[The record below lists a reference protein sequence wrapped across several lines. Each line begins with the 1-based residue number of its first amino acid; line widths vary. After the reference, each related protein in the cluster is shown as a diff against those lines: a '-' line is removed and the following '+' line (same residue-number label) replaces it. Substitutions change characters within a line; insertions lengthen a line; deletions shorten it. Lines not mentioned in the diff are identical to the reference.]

1 MASGYYA
8 NYETCNVTFTQS
20 VMLLVTVFE
29 MHDSTGSNSNGQ
41 CSEADSH
48 LTIGSTR
55 YCGTS
60 GPNEVIATSLSWS
73 SFPTSRSLAAE
84 TTDPPVNEWLH
95 RRRL

>member
-8 NYETCNVTFTQS
+8 SYETCNVTFTQS

-48 LTIGSTR
+48 LTIVGK
-55 YCGTS
+55 
-60 GPNEVIATSLSWS
+60 
-73 SFPTSRSLAAE
+73 
-84 TTDPPVNEWLH
+84 
-95 RRRL
+95 